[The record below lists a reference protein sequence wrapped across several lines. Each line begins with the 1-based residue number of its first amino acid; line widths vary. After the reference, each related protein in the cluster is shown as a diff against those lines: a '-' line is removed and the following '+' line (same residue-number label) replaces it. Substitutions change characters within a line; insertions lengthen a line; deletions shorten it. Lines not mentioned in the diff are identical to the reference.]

1 VIGLTAHN
9 QHLDADDMVLLG
21 SPGLGFEIGK
31 ATDLNLPPDHVWA
44 STAQNDSIRNVND
57 PESYNDP
64 TNQAMDI
71 LGRDPADPRF
81 GGRVF
86 TSDPGAPGTGISLGS
101 DEVHSQYWELRNE
114 SLRNVGKIIAG
125 QPAS

>member
-9 QHLDADDMVLLG
+9 EHLDADDVVLLG

-44 STAQNDSIRNVND
+44 STARNDMIRNVND

-86 TSDPGAPGTGISLGS
+86 TSALGTPGTGVAIGS
-101 DEVHSQYWELRNE
+101 EAAHSEYWNTNNVAL
-114 SLRNVGKIIAG
+114 SNVGKIISG
-125 QPAS
+125 RPAD